1 MPPLFLTVI
10 ARLLCNFL
18 RSSMA
23 TPVMLIVVIFRSR
36 LLSGFGQFHVLLAAV
51 DILVNDRDTKLSM

>member
-10 ARLLCNFL
+10 ARLLCNFI

-23 TPVMLIVVIFRSR
+23 AYVMLIVEIFRPR
-36 LLSGFGQFHVLLAAV
+36 LLSGFVRNVQFRA
-51 DILVNDRDTKLSM
+51 ILFGRC